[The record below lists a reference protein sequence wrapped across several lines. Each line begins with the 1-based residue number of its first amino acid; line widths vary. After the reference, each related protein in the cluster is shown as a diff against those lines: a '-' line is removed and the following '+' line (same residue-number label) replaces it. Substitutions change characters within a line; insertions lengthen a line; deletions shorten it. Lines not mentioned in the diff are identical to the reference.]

1 LHDEHFRA
9 LADALPHP
17 VWTEGPDGRVTDAN
31 LRWTEIHTDATAGWR
46 ALLHSDDESATC
58 EAWQKGMAAGQPF
71 EVECRLRNDQGGYRR
86 YCLKARPVGPDW
98 VCVALDLEQLR
109 AASEAHQALAR
120 ELNHRVKNL
129 FAIASGLVS
138 MTARSTATTK
148 DMADALRGRLG
159 ALSRAHELARPTL
172 AADHHL
178 NQATTIGPLISAILA
193 PYVAG
198 TSERLQMEGPSVPV
212 GASAVT
218 NLSLVLHELATNA
231 AKYGALA
238 SEGGRLRIAWR
249 VEGEEVHLDW
259 TETGGPPV
267 AGPPPAEGFGG
278 QLARRSLSGQ
288 FGGGLRQEW
297 RPEGLQLRMTLAV
310 ERLAS

>member
-17 VWTEGPDGRVTDAN
+17 VWTEQPDGRVTYAN
-31 LRWTEIHTDATAGWR
+31 PRWSEIQTDAEAGWR
-46 ALLHSDDESATC
+46 AMLHGEDGSATR
-58 EAWQKGMAAGQPF
+58 EAWRAGVAAGRPF
-71 EVECRLRNDQGGYRR
+71 EVECRLRNGQGGYRR
-86 YCLKARPVGPDW
+86 VCLKARPAGSDW
-98 VCVALDLEQLR
+98 VCVALDLEQQR
-109 AASEAHQALAR
+109 VTSEAHQALAR

-148 DMADALRGRLG
+148 EMADALRGRLG

-178 NQATTIGPLISAILA
+178 NQATTLGALIGAILA

-198 TSERLQMEGPSVPV
+198 ASERLQMEGPAVPV
-212 GASAVT
+212 GSSAVT

-238 SEGGRLRIAWR
+238 SDRGRLRIAWC
-249 VEGEEVHLDW
+249 VEGAEVHLDW

-278 QLARRSLSGQ
+278 QLARRTVSGQ
-288 FGGGLRQEW
+288 LGGALTQDW
-297 RPEGLQLRMTLAV
+297 RPEGLQLGMTLAV
-310 ERLAS
+310 DRLVS